1 MRTRSFINLY
11 HLFLCAFCLMMG
23 SSYAHASWNI
33 TTEAKSAILI
43 EASTGDILFEKN
55 SDQPIPPAS
64 MSKLMTIYIAMEKLK
79 EGSLKLEDDIIVS
92 EQAWR
97 NWRLRGS
104 TMFLKSGDRVSV
116 EQLLKG
122 IIVQSGNDACVVLA
136 EGLAGSEENF
146 VTWMNEKA
154 AELGLNES
162 QFANSTGWPHDDQR
176 MSARD
181 IARLSQIMIE
191 RFPEYYAYFKEK
203 EFTYNNIRQTNRN
216 PILYTMRDADG
227 LKTGHTEEAGYG
239 LASSAIRD
247 DRRLILVVSGLKS
260 NRARGR
266 ESARLLEYGFRNFD
280 VYPLFSKGETVGEAT
295 VWLGQKET
303 IPLIVN
309 EDVVL
314 SLSKQ
319 ARQKMTVKIVYD
331 GPIAAPIRQGQ
342 PIAHIEITSKEMT
355 PIHIPLVAA
364 ENAEKISGISRLKAA
379 FNFFLWGASGDV
391 Q

>member
-1 MRTRSFINLY
+1 
-11 HLFLCAFCLMMG
+11 MMG

-55 SDQPIPPAS
+55 SAQPIPPAS